1 MSWFLAPAAESGQNK
16 RPGKPDL
23 LKFISAIS
31 ASTSVVKDAKT
42 NYSLGSLKLISSH
55 FAGLVVTDEFE
66 ADLLTVI
73 EAAHASA
80 LNGRDVYEH
89 IS

>member
-1 MSWFLAPAAESGQNK
+1 MAKYFFPDFSWRCAEMSWFFAIHPEFGQNK

-42 NYSLGSLKLISSH
+42 NY
-55 FAGLVVTDEFE
+55 F
-66 ADLLTVI
+66 
-73 EAAHASA
+73 
-80 LNGRDVYEH
+80 
-89 IS
+89 